1 MFESFRLWL
10 ADRVFNL
17 YMWLCPPAHNPFV
30 YHETDADF
38 DKDDHWPEIAAVF
51 DEELNGT

>member
-17 YMWLCPPAHNPFV
+17 YMWLCPPAYNPFA

-38 DKDDHWPEIAAVF
+38 NDIHKVDDDKIEW
-51 DEELNGT
+51 